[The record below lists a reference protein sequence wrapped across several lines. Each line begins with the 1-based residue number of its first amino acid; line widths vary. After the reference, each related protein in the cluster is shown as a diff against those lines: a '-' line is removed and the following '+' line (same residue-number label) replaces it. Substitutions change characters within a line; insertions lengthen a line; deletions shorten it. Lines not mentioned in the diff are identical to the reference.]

1 MTNAELFDFM
11 RGIIMPMVPDTMP
24 VVRAYND
31 APAPAPQKTYIA
43 LEDDANWT
51 VIGFRTDGDIDVS
64 GLKRIVITDYEIK
77 FIIWEVRGEGEHLR
91 NIIERLQLFSV
102 RNQLSSAGLSILRT
116 NPVLRVPSLQDK
128 SFWTTNHR
136 IEVVLGHSRF
146 IEENVP
152 SIQSVGILGE
162 VTAGDEQVLVD
173 VQVKYDEEPQT
184 PGS

>member
-1 MTNAELFDFM
+1 MTNAEIFDFM
-11 RGIIMPMVPDTMP
+11 RGVILPMVPAGMP

-31 APAPAPQKTYIA
+31 APAPTPQKTYIA

-51 VIGFRTDGDIDVS
+51 VIGFRTDGNTDVS

-77 FIIWEVRGEGEHLR
+77 FIVWEIRGEGENLR
-91 NIIERLQLFSV
+91 NIVEHLQLFSV
-102 RNQLSSAGLSILRT
+102 RNALSEVGLAILRT
-116 NPVLRVPSLQDK
+116 HPVLRVPSLHDK
-128 SFWTTNHR
+128 AFWNVNHR
-136 IEVVLGHSRF
+136 CEIVLGHSRA

-162 VTAGDEQVLVD
+162 VTAGDEEVLVD
-173 VQVKYDEEPQT
+173 IQVKYDEEPQT